1 VNTNFSQPLAVKT
14 PLSKLYLALFSAP
27 LLFLGPTD
35 MARADDAIFD
45 GESTV
50 SESLGYTGNVYV
62 GRNQSGNL
70 LIDNG
75 KITAYNINIGR
86 VSNGQIHDSS
96 VTVKGPNGELNA
108 VNDQYVLRGDLNL
121 GLATLRVEEGAL
133 ASAKEIVVG
142 ANRGYDSHL
151 IVTGPGSR
159 VTSNFLSVG
168 IDLGARS
175 TVLIEDGA
183 VLTTANE
190 ARIGSGS
197 GPDDTDALSPKA
209 TVTGNNS
216 QWNVTNALALNG
228 DLDVLNGGAV
238 NVGNIQVAGVSGSG
252 RTAELY
258 IAGEGA
264 RLTSASTVNV
274 GDYGNGV
281 LSVADGGVFSA
292 GSNTLVLGTT
302 SSGSNRGALIVGSR
316 GNLDTGTGLTEPTLG
331 AAGGVGGIDPQTA
344 IDLRGGLFGSYVYF
358 NHTADNYDFSNTMTG
373 EGDVIN
379 TAGQT
384 TLSGDLTGL
393 KANVAARGGK
403 IIIAGDINTQPE
415 DNLFDVQ
422 TLSAE
427 SGGTLILNGTAGSD
441 VSNGVGY
448 SSAASIKSGGTL
460 GGNGTLGQT
469 EILSGGHISPGD
481 GNIGTLTLKRYLNF
495 IGESFY
501 DVDIAGDGRSDQLL
515 VDGKTTISEQAKVQV
530 NALDPQTSYQSGQR
544 YRILT
549 SNGGIDGQFASVL
562 SRSAFLDVALDQS
575 ANAVD
580 LTIAQKEA
588 GGEDPGTGNPG
599 TGNPGGGDPGG
610 EDPGTGNPGNG
621 DPGGEDPGTGNP
633 GNGNPGGE
641 DPGTGNPG
649 NGNPGGED
657 PGTGNPGNGNPG
669 AGNPGSGKPGIFQTV
684 AETDNQWNTA
694 GALST
699 LTQSGPSLALYN
711 SLLLLSAPEA
721 REAFNQLSG
730 EAYPS
735 MQSNLI
741 AGSSKVLNVLN
752 QRMLRVFDN
761 DALPVPPMA
770 MSLVQSADDRNNGVW
785 GQTFG
790 SWNKNDGDGNT
801 GKLDGSTTGF
811 LIGADRKLDDRDV
824 RIGGYF
830 GYSRGDYDVDSRRSS
845 IDSDN
850 YHLGLYAAGQQDA
863 FSLRGA
869 VGYTWHKLDGERS
882 VDFNG
887 FSDRLRSDYD
897 ANSLL
902 AFTEAGYRLGQPEM
916 NVEPFV
922 NLSYVRLHTDSF
934 SEKGGAAALNV
945 RNKTTDTFFSTLGV
959 RGVTELPQN
968 VSLYGSLGWQHA
980 YGDKKVSSRMAF
992 AGSNTFITQG
1002 NAVDEDSLVGD
1013 AGVSVRLSRTA
1024 SIDLGYQGQ
1033 FGSDTRDN
1041 AVNANIRWS
1050 F

>member
-1 VNTNFSQPLAVKT
+1 MSENLSHPLAVKT

-27 LLFLGPTD
+27 LLFLAPVD
-35 MARADDAIFD
+35 SARADDVIFD

-50 SESLGYTGNVYV
+50 TESLGYTGNMYV

-86 VSNGQIHDSS
+86 VSNGQVYDSL
-96 VTVKGPNGELNA
+96 VTVRGPNAELNA

-121 GLATLRVEEGAL
+121 GLATLRVEDGAL

-151 IVTGPGSR
+151 IATGAGSR
-159 VTSNFLSVG
+159 VTSNYLSVG
-168 IDLGARS
+168 TDLGARS

-183 VLTTANE
+183 LMETANQ
-190 ARIGSGS
+190 ARIGDGF
-197 GPDDTDALSPKA
+197 GPDEADKGNPKV

-216 QWNVTNALALNG
+216 RWNVTNALTLNG
-228 DLDVLNGGAV
+228 DLDVLNGGVV
-238 NVGNIQVAGVSGSG
+238 NVGNVEVNGVSGSSK
-252 RTAELY
+252 TAELY
-258 IAGEGA
+258 IAGEGS
-264 RLTSASTVNV
+264 RFTSGSSVAV

-281 LSVADGGVFSA
+281 LSVTDGGVFSA
-292 GSNTLVLGTT
+292 GNNELVLGTT
-302 SSGSNRGALIVGSR
+302 SSGSNRGALIIGSR
-316 GNLDTGTGLTEPTLG
+316 GNMDTGTGLTEPTLD
-331 AAGGVGGIDPQTA
+331 AAGRAGVIDAQTA
-344 IDLRGGLFGSYVYF
+344 INLRGGLFGSYVYF
-358 NHTADNYDFSNTMTG
+358 NHTEENYEFSNTMSG

-384 TLSGDLTGL
+384 TLSGDLTQL
-393 KANVAARGGK
+393 QANVTARGGK
-403 IIIAGDINTQPE
+403 IIIAGDINTREE
-415 DNLFDVQ
+415 DSPFDVQ

-427 SGGTLILNGTAGSD
+427 NGGTLILNGTAGSD
-441 VSNGVGY
+441 VSNGLGY
-448 SSAASIKSGGTL
+448 SSAASIKDGGTL

-469 EILSGGHISPGD
+469 EILAGGHISPGD

-515 VDGKTTISEQAKVQV
+515 VEGKTTISDQAKVQV
-530 NALDPQTSYQSGQR
+530 TALDPQTSYQTGQN

-549 SNGGIDGQFASVL
+549 SNGGIDGQFASAI
-562 SRSAFLDVALDQS
+562 SKSAFLDVALNQS

-580 LTIAQKEA
+580 LTIAQKDT
-588 GGEDPGTGNPG
+588 GGE
-599 TGNPGGGDPGG
+599 NPGGGDPGG
-610 EDPGTGNPGNG
+610 ENPGGGNPGGENPGGG
-621 DPGGEDPGTGNP
+621 DPGGENPGGGDPGGENP
-633 GNGNPGGE
+633 GGGDPGGENPGGGNPGGE
-641 DPGTGNPG
+641 
-649 NGNPGGED
+649 
-657 PGTGNPGNGNPG
+657 
-669 AGNPGSGKPGIFQTV
+669 NPGSGNPGIFQTV
-684 AETDNQWNTA
+684 AETSNQWNTA

-741 AGSSKVLNVLN
+741 AGSNKLFNVLN

-770 MSLVQSADDRNNGVW
+770 MSLVQPLQDQNNGVW

-790 SWNKNDGDGNT
+790 SWSKNSGDGNT
-801 GKLDGSTTGF
+801 GKLDGNTAGF
-811 LIGADRKLDDRDV
+811 LIGADRKLDDNNV

-850 YHLGLYAAGQQDA
+850 YHLGLYAAGQQEA

-869 VGYTWHKLDGERS
+869 VGYTWHKIDGERN
-882 VDFNG
+882 VDFSG
-887 FSDRLRSDYD
+887 FSDRLKSDYD

-902 AFTEAGYRLGQPEM
+902 AFTEAAYRFGQPEL
-916 NVEPFV
+916 NVEPFI
-922 NLSYVRLHTDSF
+922 NLSYVRLHTDNF
-934 SEKGGAAALNV
+934 EEKGGAAALSV
-945 RNKTTDTFFSTLGV
+945 RNETMDTFFSTLGV
-959 RGVTELPQN
+959 RGITELPQN

-980 YGDKKVSSRMAF
+980 YGDKTASSRMAF
-992 AGSNTFITQG
+992 AGSDTFVTQG
-1002 NAVDEDSLVGD
+1002 NAVDEDTLVGD
-1013 AGVSVRLSRTA
+1013 VGVSVRLSRTA
-1024 SIDLGYQGQ
+1024 SLDLGYQGQ
-1033 FGSDTRDN
+1033 YGSDTRDN
-1041 AVNANIRWS
+1041 AVNANVRWS